1 MSGAIPIDRAL
12 LDAVTAE
19 ARASARK
26 RMNRNFHAAASDRCN
41 RLLNAVEP
49 ESYIAPHRHLDP
61 GKDEIFVVLRGRFG
75 VAIFDDAGNA
85 TRTQLLAAGGDCMG
99 VDIPH
104 GTWHTLVSLEPG
116 SVFLE
121 AKGGPYAPLSQAER
135 APWAPAEG
143 SPEVGAYLARLR
155 ALFA

>member
-1 MSGAIPIDRAL
+1 MSGATPIDRDL
-12 LDAVTAE
+12 LDAVTLE

-61 GKDEIFVVLRGRFG
+61 GKDEVFVVLRGRFG
-75 VAIFDDAGNA
+75 VAIFDDKGVV
-85 TRTQLLAAGGDCMG
+85 TRTHVLSAGGDCMG

-135 APWAPAEG
+135 AGWAPAED
-143 SPEVGAYLARLR
+143 SPEAGAYLARLR
-155 ALFA
+155 GLFG

>member
-1 MSGAIPIDRAL
+1 VSGATPIDRAL
-12 LDAVTAE
+12 LDAVTLE

-26 RMNRNFHAAASDRCN
+26 RMNRNFHAAGSDRCN

-49 ESYIAPHRHLDP
+49 ESYIAPHRHLDSA
-61 GKDEIFVVLRGRFG
+61 KDEVFVVLRGRFG
-75 VAIFDDAGNA
+75 VAIFDDAGGLV
-85 TRTQLLAAGGDCMG
+85 RTHVLAAGADCMG

-121 AKGGPYAPLSQAER
+121 AKAGPYAPLSPAER

-143 SPEVGAYLARLR
+143 APEAAAYLARLR
-155 ALFA
+155 GLFA

>member
-1 MSGAIPIDRAL
+1 MSGATLIDRAL
-12 LDAVTAE
+12 LDAVTLE
-19 ARASARK
+19 ARASARR

-49 ESYIAPHRHLDP
+49 DSYIAPHRHLDP

-85 TRTQLLAAGGDCMG
+85 TRTHVLSAGADCIG
-99 VDIPH
+99 VDIAH

-121 AKGGPYAPLSQAER
+121 AKAGPYAPLSASER
-135 APWAPAEG
+135 AGWAPAEG
-143 SPEVGAYLARLR
+143 SPEAGAYLARLR
-155 ALFA
+155 KLFG